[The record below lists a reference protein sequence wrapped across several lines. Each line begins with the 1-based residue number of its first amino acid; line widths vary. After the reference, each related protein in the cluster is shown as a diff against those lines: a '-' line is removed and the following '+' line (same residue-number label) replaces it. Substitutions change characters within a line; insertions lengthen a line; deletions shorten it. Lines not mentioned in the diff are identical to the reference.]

1 MAAHEAAQTSKRRK
15 AKLRHDAESGR
26 PHWARRPFGFELTG
40 EHVPAEA
47 DMLRE
52 IYARIIDGESATA
65 VARWLNESEV
75 PTASGAE
82 WQAATV
88 TFLVQAERN
97 AGKRAYKGEIVGDGS
112 WQPIVDEQTWRDGCA
127 ALAAR
132 SRPKKGGSVSLLTG
146 LVECG
151 ACGGT
156 VYRTGAG
163 RRAEYRCIHRQD
175 GRKVSGC
182 GNSMIAYRVDEHL
195 TGLVLAFVGDVE
207 PKSNQRRSTDAPA
220 DVVQMRAE
228 VDELAA
234 MFGRDARRPLA
245 GSRRRTAEPDRVDR
259 DREGHDRCVD
269 SATARP
275 RPYRCGLAGLEGRRP
290 GWWQQAA
297 CHGAGV
303 DKFTAPESQKMNA
316 RHIEDLRTEFC
327 ATSGTCLRAALA
339 EERQER
345 QVGPVRLGLP
355 ATSWRA
361 LRELL
366 DAEGIEATDTT
377 RTELVA
383 SLAVAGVLR
392 FPRAGA
398 SGTRDRRAVLSAAA

>member
-1 MAAHEAAQTSKRRK
+1 MWTVPRLSPLRRTASICSTSGRPATNRHPPHRRARGLAGRRGDRRQRPQLIEAAESGLEIRTATGTLNLADDDAGIFVARQLVTMAAHEAAQTSKRRK

-88 TFLVQAERN
+88 TFLVKAERN
-97 AGKRAYKGEIVGDGS
+97 AGKRAYKGEVVGDGS

-132 SRPKKGGSVSLLTG
+132 SRPRKGGSVSLLTG

-151 ACGGT
+151 ASGGT

-220 DVVQMRAE
+220 DVVQMRA
-228 VDELAA
+228 D
-234 MFGRDARRPLA
+234 RW
-245 GSRRRTAEPDRVDR
+245 PDLDV
-259 DREGHDRCVD
+259 
-269 SATARP
+269 
-275 RPYRCGLAGLEGRRP
+275 GLRNRI
-290 GWWQQAA
+290 
-297 CHGAGV
+297 V
-303 DKFTAPESQKMNA
+303 STV
-316 RHIEDLRTEFC
+316 IEKVT
-327 ATSGTCLRAALA
+327 
-339 EERQER
+339 
-345 QVGPVRLGLP
+345 
-355 ATSWRA
+355 
-361 LRELL
+361 
-366 DAEGIEATDTT
+366 I
-377 RTELVA
+377 
-383 SLAVAGVLR
+383 
-392 FPRAGA
+392 GA
-398 SGTRDRRAVLSAAA
+398 STQRRLDLGRIGLVWRD